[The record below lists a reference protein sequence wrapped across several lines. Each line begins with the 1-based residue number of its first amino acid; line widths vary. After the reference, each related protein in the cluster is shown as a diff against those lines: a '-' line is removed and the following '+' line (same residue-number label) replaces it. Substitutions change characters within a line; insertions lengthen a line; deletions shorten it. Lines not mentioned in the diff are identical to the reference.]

1 MKEMVKLAQQVR
13 DTCAGFVVWDDSM
26 PPTAI
31 TVLGNV
37 DNAFG
42 MEEGSPLTMF
52 MYDSSEQS
60 YAVTNDWNT
69 GAGWNESS

>member
-1 MKEMVKLAQQVR
+1 
-13 DTCAGFVVWDDSM
+13 M
-26 PPTAI
+26 PPAAI

-52 MYDSSEQS
+52 MYDSSEES
-60 YAVTNDWNT
+60 TYAINNNWNT
-69 GAGWNESS
+69 GAGMERSS